1 MAIFEDG
8 SYSSTPGIALLG
20 KVMAGRC
27 QMHYTRA
34 AVGKGTIPEGETP
47 KNHAGT
53 CGLCDG
59 RENFGGHEPGGRE
72 CQWKC
77 SAVQI
82 NSSDVE
88 QGFYATGILLYAAD
102 PDEWGGAVHLP
113 CVGERA
119 GVDSPGQL
127 RRRQTGDV

>member
-47 KNHAGT
+47 KT
-53 CGLCDG
+53 GLCDG
-59 RENFGGHEPGGRE
+59 RENFGGHEPGGRRMP
-72 CQWKC
+72 
-77 SAVQI
+77 
-82 NSSDVE
+82 SD
-88 QGFYATGILLYAAD
+88 GAD
-102 PDEWGGAVHLP
+102 
-113 CVGERA
+113 
-119 GVDSPGQL
+119 
-127 RRRQTGDV
+127 